1 MTTPNAPTGV
11 AAEHLKLEPKYAK
24 GVFNQPWPGLRPTV
38 AQRRTYMRAFMNW
51 YKPTLKS
58 DEVERELRQ
67 DAEIF
72 TAEKFILAGK
82 EPASSM
88 MFESLVDCVIWMGWC
103 KYLLEPLSQMLS

>member
-1 MTTPNAPTGV
+1 
-11 AAEHLKLEPKYAK
+11 
-24 GVFNQPWPGLRPTV
+24 
-38 AQRRTYMRAFMNW
+38 MNW

-72 TAEKFILAGK
+72 TAEKFIMASK
-82 EPASSM
+82 EPTSSM